1 MDIEEYINDEA
12 GIQVIQNDNNKTNKI
27 NINKA
32 TSEELSTL
40 PGIGESTAMKI
51 INYRQENGK
60 FNAIEDIKNVPGIGD
75 AKFES
80 LKELISVK

>member
-1 MDIEEYINDEA
+1 MSDEA
-12 GIQVIQNDNNKTNKI
+12 GTQIIQNDNNKTSKI

-40 PGIGESTAMKI
+40 PGIGESTAIKI
-51 INYRQENGK
+51 INFRQENGK
-60 FNAIEDIKNVPGIGD
+60 FNTIEDIKNVQGIGD

-80 LKELISVK
+80 LKDLISVK